1 MNTKTPITRLMGVLL
16 LLICMVAGVSA
27 AGSPA
32 ADFYATPENGSAPLT
47 VEFTDLSTPD
57 ASGWA
62 WYFGE
67 EFIDSEWTEISAD
80 AGWSARGGHSMVVLP
95 DGSIVLM
102 GGVEDGAY
110 AHDVWRSE
118 DSGAT
123 WSRVADE
130 PRWAPRTYHSSLL
143 LADGSVLLIG
153 GFYRDGDEWINY
165 NDVWRSTTKGV
176 HWTKITDEAPWTAR
190 DGHTTLL
197 LNDRSIILMGGWD
210 RVGQKN
216 DVWRSNNNGIS
227 WSQISHRAGWPPR
240 AYHSSVL
247 LPDGSIVLMGGYF
260 QDDDSWSYFND
271 VWRSTD
277 NGATWTEMTSD
288 AEWSARDGHT
298 SVALPDG
305 GILLMGGMDDDIR
318 YNDLWHSADYGAT
331 WTEITPE
338 TGWDARDRHA
348 SVLLPDGSV
357 LVTGG
362 WSYEGD
368 DEFTYYND
376 VWRLQ
381 TADSDVQNPSHL
393 YTDPGSYS
401 VTLRAFNTA
410 GFSTLTKEAFIT
422 VTEPAPA
429 ETPAP
434 SITPEPEETHILT
447 PTPEQSPVVYA
458 PVLLLIAGLVLL
470 AMRKEE

>member
-1 MNTKTPITRLMGVLL
+1 MGVLL
-16 LLICMVAGVSA
+16 LLICMVTGAGA

-32 ADFYATPENGSAPLT
+32 ADFYATPENGSAPLN

-67 EFIDSEWTEISAD
+67 EIIDSEWTEISAD
-80 AGWSARGGHSMVVLP
+80 AEWSARGGHSMVVLP
-95 DGSIVLM
+95 DGSVVLM
-102 GGVEDGAY
+102 GGIEDGAY
-110 AHDVWRSE
+110 THDVWRSE

-123 WSRVADE
+123 WIRIAE
-130 PRWAPRTYHSSLL
+130 APRWPPRVSHSALL
-143 LADGSVLLIG
+143 LQDGSILIMG
-153 GFYRDGDEWINY
+153 GLFWDGEEYLEY
-165 NDVWRSTTKGV
+165 NDVWRSTTKGA
-176 HWTKITDEAPWTAR
+176 HWTKVNDGAAWTAR
-190 DGHTTLL
+190 DGLSSLL
-197 LNDRSIILMGGWD
+197 LQDGSILVIGGWD

-227 WSQISHRAGWPPR
+227 WSQISYRNDWPAR
-240 AYHSSVL
+240 TYHSSVL

-260 QDDDSWSYFND
+260 QDDDDSWSYFND

-277 NGATWTEMTSD
+277 NGVTWTEMTSD
-288 AEWSARDGHT
+288 AKWPPRDGHT
-298 SVALPDG
+298 SVPLPDG
-305 GILLMGGMDDDIR
+305 GILLMGGRDDDIR
-318 YNDLWHSADYGAT
+318 FNDLWHSSDYGAT
-331 WTEITPE
+331 WTEIIPE
-338 TGWDARDRHA
+338 AGWHARDRHS

-381 TADSDVQNPSHL
+381 TADSDEQNPSHL
-393 YTDPGSYS
+393 YLDPGSYG
-401 VTLRAFNTA
+401 VTLRAFNAA
-410 GFSTLTKEAFIT
+410 GFFTLTKGDTIT

-434 SITPEPEETHILT
+434 PITPEPEETHILT

-458 PVLLLIAGLVLL
+458 PVLLLIAGLVLC

>member
-1 MNTKTPITRLMGVLL
+1 MNTTTPITRLLGVLL
-16 LLICMVAGVSA
+16 LLICMIAGVYA

-32 ADFYATPENGSAPLT
+32 ADFSATPENGSAPLN
-47 VEFTDLSTPD
+47 VEFTDRSTHD
-57 ASGWA
+57 TSGWA

-67 EFIDSEWTEISAD
+67 EIIDSEWTEIAPD
-80 AGWSARGGHSMVVLP
+80 AGWSPRGGHSMVALP
-95 DGSIVLM
+95 DGSILLM

-110 AHDVWRSE
+110 THDVWRSE

-123 WSRVADE
+123 WRRIAEAPQWSPRVSQS
-130 PRWAPRTYHSSLL
+130 TLL
-143 LADGSVLLIG
+143 LQDGSILLMG
-153 GFYRDGDEWINY
+153 GLFWDGEEYLEY
-165 NDVWRSTTKGV
+165 NDVWRSTTKGA
-176 HWTKITDEAPWTAR
+176 HWTKVNDGAAWTAR
-190 DGHTTLL
+190 DGLSSLL
-197 LNDRSIILMGGWD
+197 LHDGSILVMGGWD
-210 RVGQKN
+210 RIGQKN

-227 WSQISHRAGWPPR
+227 WSQISYRADWPAR
-240 AYHSSVL
+240 TYHSSVL
-247 LPDGSIVLMGGYF
+247 LPDGSIVLMGGYYEA
-260 QDDDSWSYFND
+260 DDDWSYYND

-305 GILLMGGMDDDIR
+305 GILLMGGRDDDVR
-318 YNDLWHSADYGAT
+318 FNDLWHSSDYGAT

-338 TGWDARDRHA
+338 TGWHARDRHA

-376 VWRLQ
+376 VWRLE
-381 TADSDVQNPSHL
+381 TADSTAEHPSHL
-393 YTDPGSYS
+393 YSDPGSYS

-434 SITPEPEETHILT
+434 PVTPEPEETPLLT
-447 PTPEQSPVVYA
+447 PTSEQSPVVYA
-458 PVLLLIAGLVLL
+458 MVLLLIIGLIVV
-470 AMRKEE
+470 AMRREK

>member
-1 MNTKTPITRLMGVLL
+1 
-16 LLICMVAGVSA
+16 MVA
-27 AGSPA
+27 
-32 ADFYATPENGSAPLT
+32 
-47 VEFTDLSTPD
+47 
-57 ASGWA
+57 
-62 WYFGE
+62 
-67 EFIDSEWTEISAD
+67 
-80 AGWSARGGHSMVVLP
+80 LP
-95 DGSIVLM
+95 DGSVVLM
-102 GGVEDGAY
+102 GGIEDGAY
-110 AHDVWRSE
+110 THDVWRSE

-123 WSRVADE
+123 WSRIAE
-130 PRWAPRTYHSSLL
+130 APRWPPRISHSALL
-143 LADGSVLLIG
+143 LQDGSILLMG
-153 GFYRDGDEWINY
+153 GLFWDGEEYLEY
-165 NDVWRSTTKGV
+165 NDVWRSTTKGT
-176 HWTKITDEAPWTAR
+176 HWTKVNDGAAWTAR
-190 DGHTTLL
+190 DGLSSLL
-197 LNDRSIILMGGWD
+197 LQDGSILVMGGWD

-227 WSQISHRAGWPPR
+227 WSQISYRADWPAR
-240 AYHSSVL
+240 TYHSSVL

-260 QDDDSWSYFND
+260 QDDDDSWSYFND

-288 AEWSARDGHT
+288 AKWSARDGHT

-305 GILLMGGMDDDIR
+305 GILLMGGRDDDMR
-318 YNDLWHSADYGAT
+318 FNDLWHSSDYGAT

-338 TGWDARDRHA
+338 AGWHARDRHA

-381 TADSDVQNPSHL
+381 TADSDEQNPSHL
-393 YTDPGSYS
+393 YTAPGSYG
-401 VTLRAFNTA
+401 VTLRAFNAA
-410 GFSTLTKEAFIT
+410 GFSTLTKGDIIT

-434 SITPEPEETHILT
+434 SITPEPEETHVLT
-447 PTPEQSPVVYA
+447 PTTEQSPVVYA
-458 PVLLLIAGLVLL
+458 PVLLLIIGLIVV
-470 AMRKEE
+470 AMRREK